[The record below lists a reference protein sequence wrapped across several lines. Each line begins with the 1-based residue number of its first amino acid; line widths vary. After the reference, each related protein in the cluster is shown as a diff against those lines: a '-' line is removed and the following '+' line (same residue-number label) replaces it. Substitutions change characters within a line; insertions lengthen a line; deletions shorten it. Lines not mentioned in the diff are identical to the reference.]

1 MRWRKRASNSLEST
15 VSDFMISLL
24 IVLFGGATLQK
35 FLIRIFVDGSFFSGD
50 PNVTKTCLAQ
60 WCVDYGAIVS

>member
-35 FLIRIFVDGSFFSGD
+35 FLIRIFVDGSFLSGA